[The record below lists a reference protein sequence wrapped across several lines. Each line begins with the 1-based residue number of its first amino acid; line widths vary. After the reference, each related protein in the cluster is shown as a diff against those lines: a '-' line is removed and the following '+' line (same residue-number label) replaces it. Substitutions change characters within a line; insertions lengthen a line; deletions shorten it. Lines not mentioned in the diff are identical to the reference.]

1 MGDLDM
7 GQDEPRDTSSPY
19 GDIRRMVTHNHMQI
33 LALFQVYLDS
43 PPDSRQALQEQILRQ
58 LTSHL
63 DTEKPRLF
71 REIRRLGPQ
80 GLTLVSEAE
89 VENEDIKA
97 MILQLQQT
105 EGDDDQARDEFF
117 EDMMQSVRVLF
128 MTEERDLLPL
138 VDRAVQP

>member
-1 MGDLDM
+1 M
-7 GQDEPRDTSSPY
+7 GQAEPKDTSSPF
-19 GDIRRMVTHNHMQI
+19 GDIRRMVQHNHMQI
-33 LALFQVYLDS
+33 LALFQIYLGS
-43 PPDSRQALQEQILRQ
+43 PPDSRQAIQEQVLRQ
-58 LTSHL
+58 LASHL
-63 DTEKPRLF
+63 DTEKERLF

-80 GLTLVSEAE
+80 GLTLVRDAE

-105 EGDDDQARDEFF
+105 EGDDDQGRDEFF

-138 VDRAVQP
+138 VDRSAPQ

>member
-1 MGDLDM
+1 M
-7 GQDEPRDTSSPY
+7 GQAEPKYTSSPF
-19 GDIRRMVTHNHMQI
+19 GDIRRMVQHNHMQI
-33 LALFQVYLDS
+33 LALFQIYLGS
-43 PPDSRQALQEQILRQ
+43 PPDSRQAIQEQILRQ
-58 LTSHL
+58 LASHL
-63 DTEKPRLF
+63 DTEKERLF

-80 GLTLVSEAE
+80 GLTLVRDAE

-117 EDMMQSVRVLF
+117 GDMMQSVRVLF

-138 VDRAVQP
+138 VDRSAPQ

>member
-1 MGDLDM
+1 M
-7 GQDEPRDTSSPY
+7 GQTEPKDTSSPW
-19 GDIRRMVTHNHMQI
+19 GDIIRKVKHNHMQI
-33 LALFQVYLDS
+33 LELFQIYLGSPLDS
-43 PPDSRQALQEQILRQ
+43 RSALQEQILRR

-63 DTEKPRLF
+63 DTEKELLF
-71 REIRRLGPQ
+71 QEIRRLGPQ
-80 GLTLVSEAE
+80 GLTLLREAE
-89 VENEDIKA
+89 VENEEIKA

-138 VDRAVQP
+138 VARS